1 MKGIRSV
8 LAAGLMLG
16 GSAVWAQ
23 SSDTAPAPAPKFDI
37 QSFVVDGNTLIP
49 KKDVDELVAPFTG
62 KQRDFGDIQKAL
74 EALQAEYLSRGY
86 NAVRV
91 LVPEQDIRSGQV
103 HLQVIEARVR
113 NVRIEGNKYY
123 SNETIRGTLPALKE
137 GESPNTREI
146 GANVTLANEN
156 PIRQERVVLQATPE
170 EGKVDA
176 VVRVVD
182 DDPWRVSLFFD
193 NTGNDTTGYNR
204 AGVGFLNANFGGV
217 DHVINLQAITSPTQ
231 WDDVQI
237 FGAGYRVPLY
247 GANALFDV
255 YGGRSDVNSG
265 TLQGLF
271 TVAGSGSIAG
281 ARYTQV
287 LPRSGSYEQKL
298 ALGVEWK
305 AFDNNVFLVGGS
317 TTLVPNVTTIPAT
330 LSYIGRAIE
339 PGRDVSFYMAYSHNL
354 PQSEGNASPAAIDAA
369 RPGAQPNFQIFRA
382 GFAYTTALPQDNL
395 FRFVADA
402 QYTRSPLV
410 PGEQYGLGGITS
422 VRGFFE
428 RYTANDIGHHVSIE
442 YYGPDVGKT
451 TIGSAWNAR
460 IFGFM
465 DFGRGVDQEPIR
477 LENNG
482 MASIGVGGTATRGKN
497 WSLRFDT
504 AIVTNG
510 TGSVHEGDVRTD
522 FGIVYTF

>member
-1 MKGIRSV
+1 MQAFL
-8 LAAGLMLG
+8 LAAAALVGLVSSSG
-16 GSAVWAQ
+16 AVAQ
-23 SSDTAPAPAPKFDI
+23 AGTAPAPAPRFDI
-37 QSFVVDGNTLIP
+37 QAFVVEGNTLIP
-49 KKDVDELVAPFTG
+49 KQDVDELVAPFTG

-123 SNETIRGTLPALKE
+123 SSENVRGSLPALKE
-137 GESPNTREI
+137 GEAPNTREI

-182 DDPWRVSLFFD
+182 DDPWRTSMFFD
-193 NTGNDTTGYNR
+193 NTGNDTTGYDR
-204 AGVGFLNANFGGV
+204 AGIGFLNANFGGT
-217 DHVINLQAITSPTQ
+217 DHILNLQVITSPTQ
-231 WDDVQI
+231 WDDVLI
-237 FGAGYRVPLY
+237 VGAGYRVPLY

-255 YGGRSDVNSG
+255 YGGRSDVDSG
-265 TLQGLF
+265 TLQNLF

-287 LPRSGSYEQKL
+287 LPRQGSYEQKL

-317 TTLVPNVTTIPAT
+317 STLVPNVTTIPAT
-330 LSYIGRAIE
+330 LSYIGRAVE
-339 PGRDVSFYMAYSHNL
+339 PGRDVSFYVSYSHNL
-354 PQSEGNASPAAIDAA
+354 PTEDGNASPAAIEAA
-369 RPGAQPNFQIFRA
+369 RPGSPANFDIWRA
-382 GFAYTTALPQDNL
+382 GFSYTKALPQDNL
-395 FRFVADA
+395 FRFVADG

-428 RYTANDIGHHVSIE
+428 RLTANDIGHHVSLE
-442 YYGPDVGKT
+442 YYGPDVGNV
-451 TIGSAWNAR
+451 IGANWRAR

-465 DFGRGVDQEPIR
+465 DIGRGNDQEPIR
-477 LENNG
+477 LETNG
-482 MASIGVGGTATRGKN
+482 MASIGIGGQASRGKN
-497 WSLRFDT
+497 WTLRFDT
-504 AIVTNG
+504 ALVTNG
-510 TGSVHEGDVRTD
+510 TANVEKGDIRTD